1 MLGWLLCRWRK
12 EPPLKTRS
20 SSEHPEEQ
28 QAEAAKEDK
37 VSLHKTRQNPS
48 FDLGTTRK
56 PPRPV
61 EPWKPPSHLE
71 LFKEALVA
79 ITWGL
84 D

>member
-1 MLGWLLCRWRK
+1 MLGWLLCRWPK

-28 QAEAAKEDK
+28 QAAKEDK
-37 VSLHKTRQNPS
+37 VSLHKTRQDLG